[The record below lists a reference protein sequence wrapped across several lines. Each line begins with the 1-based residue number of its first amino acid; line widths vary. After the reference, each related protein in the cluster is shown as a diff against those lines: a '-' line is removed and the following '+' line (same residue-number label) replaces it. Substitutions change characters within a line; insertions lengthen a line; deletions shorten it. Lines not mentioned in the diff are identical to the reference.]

1 MGDHRRRLSAA
12 FASLAIATTAIGFV
26 APPAAAAPTTTTTSD
41 TTPRPSISP
50 TDTSAPSVET
60 PSPATSTAV
69 PAPSVEPPS
78 PATSTA
84 APAPSVTATQQEGPI
99 TTEGPASTKAP
110 STQAAAT
117 RPEAA
122 AGGNGF
128 TTASALFD
136 ELAFQPEDV
145 SSAYDRA
152 LFNHW
157 VDADSNGCDTRQEV
171 LATESRVPV
180 TYSSGCTITAGDWY
194 SWYDGASWTNPSD
207 VDIDH
212 LVPLQEAWQSGA
224 YRWTPEQRQAYANDL
239 GFGQSLEAVTDQVN
253 QAKGAKD
260 FAEWKPGAYLDA
272 SPNCEYAQAWVA
284 VKWRWNLTVDS
295 SERDALNAVLRP
307 DAQCGSETLSRPDKM
322 DTAGGAA
329 TQWPLYKI
337 VYDSSIYE
345 MIPNSA
351 GGSTPVG
358 LSYAKWRDVYAF
370 QKPAPASTDFV
381 KYPWSSSVYAVTF
394 WPGGENYWMWT
405 PLSYNQWVY
414 AGYPAPRNAG
424 WIAGSSYYQW
434 GTSSEIFVKGP
445 DGGIHALN
453 YREWADSGFRSYTRR
468 NNEGF
473 VKLTW
478 APDLAR
484 MSDLDAGAGRPI
496 GYAEWRDEGFP
507 SPAAYQ
513 RFQGDQF
520 YQNYGDSTLWY
531 AGPTMNRPVN
541 FVEWR
546 AAGFPAP
553 TIRNAPPG
561 GGGGGTPP
569 TQPGN
574 PGDIK
579 NCTDFQY
586 ESQAQAWFDTYYP
599 YYGDV
604 AKLDGNNDGRA
615 CESLP

>member
-1 MGDHRRRLSAA
+1 MFNELS
-12 FASLAIATTAIGFV
+12 F
-26 APPAAAAPTTTTTSD
+26 
-41 TTPRPSISP
+41 
-50 TDTSAPSVET
+50 E
-60 PSPATSTAV
+60 
-69 PAPSVEPPS
+69 
-78 PATSTA
+78 
-84 APAPSVTATQQEGPI
+84 
-99 TTEGPASTKAP
+99 
-110 STQAAAT
+110 
-117 RPEAA
+117 
-122 AGGNGF
+122 
-128 TTASALFD
+128 
-136 ELAFQPEDV
+136 PEDV
-145 SSAYDRA
+145 SSVYDRA

-239 GFGQSLEAVTDQVN
+239 GFGQSLEAVTDNVN

-260 FAEWKPGAYLDA
+260 FAEWKPGTYLDA
-272 SPNCEYAQAWVA
+272 SPNCEYAKAWVA
-284 VKWRWNLTVDS
+284 VKWRWNLTVDN

-307 DAQCGSETLSRPDKM
+307 DALCGSETLSRPDKM
-322 DTAGGAA
+322 DTGGGAA

-405 PLSYNQWVY
+405 PLSYAQWVY
-414 AGYPAPRNAG
+414 AGYPRPRNAG

-468 NNEGF
+468 SNEGF

-484 MSDLDAGAGRPI
+484 LNDLAAGAGRPI
-496 GYAEWRDEGFP
+496 GFAEWRDEAFP
-507 SPAAYQ
+507 TPAAYQ

-520 YQNYGDSTLWY
+520 YQEYGDSTIWY
-531 AGPTMNRPVN
+531 AGPTMNRPVS
-541 FVEWR
+541 FAEWR
-546 AAGFPAP
+546 AAGYPAP
-553 TIRNAPPG
+553 TIRNAPPVG
-561 GGGGGTPP
+561 GGGGGTPPP

-574 PGDIK
+574 PGDTK

-586 ESQAQAWFDTYYP
+586 EYQAQAWFDTYFP
-599 YYGDV
+599 FYGDV
-604 AKLDGNNDGRA
+604 ANLDGNNDGRA
-615 CESLP
+615 CESCPKLKD